1 MTPDP
6 LATSHP
12 EANVRP
18 ALLLGLLG
26 LLPALLT
33 PWVGAWALGIS
44 GLLLLVLVLVQ
55 LLASRRPWV
64 ATLAAGAALLGGLV
78 AVSSAGLAVATL
90 GAVPPYDTR
99 VGFGWLALGLAVAA
113 TAAGIVA
120 RARPV
125 AGSTLMALG
134 GLLGAGAI
142 SFFSIDTFYWAA
154 VPLWLLAAVLALA
167 GPHRTH

>member
-33 PWVGAWALGIS
+33 PWVGAWALGMS
-44 GLLLLVLVLVQ
+44 GLLLLVLVQ

-99 VGFGWLALGLAVAA
+99 VGFGWVALGLALPA
-113 TAAGIVA
+113 TAAGIGA

-125 AGSTLMALG
+125 AGSALMVLG

-142 SFFSIDTFYWAA
+142 SLLSIDTFYWAA
-154 VPLWLLAAVLALA
+154 VPLWLLAAVVALA
-167 GPHRTH
+167 GPRETR

>member
-1 MTPDP
+1 M
-6 LATSHP
+6 
-12 EANVRP
+12 
-18 ALLLGLLG
+18 
-26 LLPALLT
+26 
-33 PWVGAWALGIS
+33 S
-44 GLLLLVLVLVQ
+44 GLLLVLVLVQ
-55 LLASRRPWV
+55 LLVSRPSA
-64 ATLAAGAALLGGLV
+64 ATLTAGAALLGGLV
-78 AVSSAGLAVATL
+78 AVPSAGLAVATL

-99 VGFGWLALGLAVAA
+99 VGFGWLALGLAIVA

-125 AGSTLMALG
+125 AGSSLMILG

-142 SFFSIDTFYWAA
+142 SLFSIDTFYWAA